1 MAFLIIAIYITM
13 IGLISVIITIYD
25 KIAAKKE
32 KQRIP
37 EKTLLTFAA
46 IGGAA
51 AMLAT
56 MKTIR
61 HKTRKKKFMISLP
74 VFMVIHI
81 VLVTLYL
88 VKG

>member
-1 MAFLIIAIYITM
+1 MALLIIAIYIII
-13 IGLISVIITIYD
+13 IGLISAMITIYD
-25 KIAAKKE
+25 KIAAKKD

-37 EKTLLTFAA
+37 EKTLLTLAA
-46 IGGAA
+46 IGGAT

-61 HKTRKKKFMISLP
+61 HKTRKKKFMVSLP

-81 VLVTLYL
+81 VLAVLYL